1 MPGETEETSSY
12 LVESYWPGV
21 SVEKL
26 TAAAGRARHAT
37 NEARARG
44 SELHF
49 LGSML
54 IPADE
59 TVFWF
64 FTGEEAEVRSVS
76 EQAGVPFERILGSL
90 RIDGEQQK
98 EER

>member
-1 MPGETEETSSY
+1 MRGKTEDTSSY

-26 TAAAGRARHAT
+26 TAAAGRAQHAT
-37 NEARARG
+37 NEVRARG
-44 SELHF
+44 GELRFH
-49 LGSML
+49 GSML

-64 FTGEEAEVRSVS
+64 FTGEEADVRSVS
-76 EQAGVPFERILGSL
+76 ERAGVPFERILESL
-90 RIDGEQQK
+90 RIDGKQQK